1 MKKGVLIL
9 IGLALSFAW
18 TSELK
23 AQVLDGV
30 YPESH
35 ILDKR
40 PIPYQF
46 LREGD
51 VMWSKTIWRKI
62 DLRQKIN
69 LPIYYPEYQRG
80 KYKSLID
87 IIMQGVRT
95 GQLTAFDENEIDEFA
110 SEMTITDIEER
121 FGAKDEIIQSEDPVT
136 GEIKT
141 QRIEGEYNTTD
152 VKYYLV
158 KELWFFDKQRSQ
170 LDVRILGMC
179 PLRLYYRE
187 EDIDQETPILK
198 KLFWI
203 YFPEARRLFAKTPV
217 FNPRNDAENMSYD
230 DLFNKRF
237 YESFIVQESNVF
249 NNREI
254 TSYAVG
260 TEALLESERIKDF
273 IFNFEQDLWE
283 Y

>member
-1 MKKGVLIL
+1 MKRGVLIL
-9 IGLALSFAW
+9 IGLIVALAW
-18 TSELK
+18 FSESK

-35 ILDKR
+35 IQDKR
-40 PIPYQF
+40 PIPYQY

-51 VMWSKTIWRKI
+51 VMWSKTIWRKV

-69 LPIYYPEYQRG
+69 HPIYYPEFPKG

-87 IIMQGVRT
+87 VIMQGVKT
-95 GQLTAFDENEIDEFA
+95 GQLTAFDENDLDEFA
-110 SEMTITDIEER
+110 IEMTITDIEEK
-121 FGAKDEIIQSEDPVT
+121 FGAKDEIIQTEDPVT

-141 QRIEGEYNTTD
+141 QRIAGTYNTTD
-152 VKYYLV
+152 VKFYLI
-158 KELWFFDKQRSQ
+158 KELWFFDKQRSA
-170 LDVRILGMC
+170 LDVRILGLA
-179 PLRLYYRE
+179 PIRLYYKE
-187 EDIDQETPILK
+187 EDIDQETPIQK

-203 YFPEARRLFAKTPV
+203 YFPEARRLFAKTRV
-217 FNPRNDAENMSYD
+217 FNPHNDAENMSYD
-230 DLFNKRF
+230 DLFNKRY

-254 TSYAVG
+254 GSYAIG